1 MNERQ
6 NILPALPGLSFGFGN
21 VSVSMREE
29 EGFRKEEFFLGLNG
43 TYTLVISDSDV
54 FRRCFPEKSGEGKLR
69 AETLPIIKEVGAGV
83 LKKYA
88 ECGEVFCC
96 DIKSHREEIGRAI
109 CESLS
114 GSAALSAL
122 GLDILRIN
130 IDNIIT
136 RRADAPITYTLH
148 KTATASPVIKVVAGV
163 LICFALAG
171 VISAVMGKVDGGEK
185 RTETAS
191 QTTELPLT
199 SGTTSAAT
207 TPYTGTTVITEAPLP
222 VTTTSQTTTE
232 KQTKPVITVSTPQK
246 EHFNGE
252 RFEYNDMQL
261 RIENGRCIIEKYNGD
276 AAEVCIP
283 DEIDG
288 YEVYRIE
295 DSAFYGCT
303 SLEKIRLPETLTEIG
318 ANAFHSCVFLQTID
332 IPENV
337 SSIMNYAFAYC
348 SSLKE
353 VEVPDSVEEMGYCV
367 FMNCIALERAILGG
381 NYENFD
387 GIFLYCYKLSYV
399 KFPDGIK
406 LMDGFRNCESMEEI
420 HIPSSVRLIRGGA
433 FSGCAKLT
441 RVYLVDKMIIE
452 KDAFRGCGSITFY
465 LYADKIPDG
474 YGDGWMP
481 HGSKVVL
488 AKEAQ

>member
-6 NILPALPGLSFGFGN
+6 NILPALPELSFGFGN

-114 GSAALSAL
+114 GSDALSAL

-148 KTATASPVIKVVAGV
+148 KTATASPVIKIVAGV

-185 RTETAS
+185 RTETAL

-199 SGTTSAAT
+199 SGTTSAMT

-232 KQTKPVITVSTPQK
+232 KHTEPAATSSKPTK
-246 EHFNGE
+246 EHFEGE
-252 RFEYNDMQL
+252 TFEYNDMQV
-261 RIENGRCIIEKYNGD
+261 RIAGGKCIIEKYTGD
-276 AAEVCIP
+276 AAEVYIP

-288 YEVYRIE
+288 YVVYRLE
-295 DSAFYGCT
+295 EGAFFSCV
-303 SLEKIRLPETLTEIG
+303 SLEKVRLPEKLTEIG
-318 ANAFHSCVFLQTID
+318 QSAFHYCTFLREITIPD
-332 IPENV
+332 GV
-337 SSIMNYAFAYC
+337 KSIMHSAFAYC
-348 SSLKE
+348 SSLEE
-353 VEVPDSVEEMGYCV
+353 VVVPDSVVEMGNCV
-367 FMNCIALERAILGG
+367 FMYCTSLKRAMLGG
-381 NYENFD
+381 NYNDFD
-387 GIFLYCYKLSYV
+387 NIFLDCSNLSYV
-399 KFPDGIK
+399 ELPEGIK
-406 LMDGFRNCESMEEI
+406 LLDGFRNCKSMEEI
-420 HIPSSVRLIRGGA
+420 HIPSSVRLIRGVA
-433 FSGCAKLT
+433 FMGCEKLKY
-441 RVYLVDKMIIE
+441 VYLPSKLIVGS
-452 KDAFRGCGSITFY
+452 DAFAGCGAITFY
-465 LYADKIPDG
+465 VYGDEIPDG

-488 AKEAQ
+488 VKEGQ